1 MKKNNK
7 TKTKISWPIAIVVIL
22 FFITLSTF
30 SLAQQ
35 INTPRYRL
43 TLESENKAG
52 WWGAISNAF
61 QNLKMSAIGVINPKP
76 GEKLMVMAVAY
87 SPTVDQND
95 ASPCIT
101 ASGTVVR
108 KGVVATN
115 FLPIGTRL
123 KIGDSTYVV
132 EDRMN
137 SKYNGKKII
146 DIWHP
151 TTEEALSFGS
161 QKLEIEILPKKGDVT
176 PISTPAPT
184 PEQIAEKPTNLWQS
198 TQMTVKSIGDFF
210 AKNVQTRTYG
220 PEADC
225 SKVVGKTLK

>member
-1 MKKNNK
+1 MKNK
-7 TKTKISWPIAIVVIL
+7 KRKAKLRVSWPLAVLLVL
-22 FFITLSTF
+22 FFGTLTTL

-43 TLESENKAG
+43 TIESEEDPG
-52 WWGAISNAF
+52 WLGAISSAL
-61 QNLKMSAIGVINPKP
+61 QNLKLSATGVIKP
-76 GEKLMVMAVAY
+76 TVGQKLAVTAVAY

-123 KIGDSTYVV
+123 KIGEEVYVV

-137 SKYNGKKII
+137 AKYNGKKII

-151 TTEEALSFGS
+151 TTKEALAFGS
-161 QKLEIEILPKKGDVT
+161 KRLEIEILPKES
-176 PISTPAPT
+176 PPPAPVPS
-184 PEQIAEKPTNLWQS
+184 PETVAEKPKNLWEF
-198 TQMTVKSIGDFF
+198 TKSGLENIGGFF
-210 AKNVQTRTYG
+210 SKNLQTRTYA

-225 SKVVGKTLK
+225 SKVVGKTLN

>member
-1 MKKNNK
+1 M
-7 TKTKISWPIAIVVIL
+7 
-22 FFITLSTF
+22 
-30 SLAQQ
+30 AQQ
-35 INTPRYRL
+35 INTPRHRI
-43 TLESENKAG
+43 TVSDEKKNG
-52 WWGAISNAF
+52 WF
-61 QNLKMSAIGVINPKP
+61 SAIGNAFGKLQMSTVGYLTPKV
-76 GEKLMVMAVAY
+76 GEKFNVIAVAY

-123 KIGDSTYVV
+123 KINNEFYVV

-151 TTEEALSFGS
+151 TTKEALAFGA
-161 QKLEIEILPKKGDVT
+161 QKLEIEVLPKDF
-176 PISTPAPT
+176 PATPAPN
-184 PEQIAEKPTNLWQS
+184 PSPPALKPQGFWERTKS
-198 TQMTVKSIGDFF
+198 SVKNMGSFLS
-210 AKNVQTRTYG
+210 KQLPTRTYMRD
-220 PEADC
+220 ADC
-225 SKVVGKTLK
+225 SKLLEAQ